1 MSGIARPHLR
11 WPGFIH
17 FADIALF
24 IYCHGTIFFH
34 LSIKLSFR
42 ND

>member
-11 WPGFIH
+11 WQGFIH

-24 IYCHGTIFFH
+24 IYCHSTDF
-34 LSIKLSFR
+34 LSLVNQAVIL
-42 ND
+42 